1 MFNLWFSVPFEQIRQ
16 KFSGTLASLHL
27 ATGKDLERSWPR
39 LAWPA
44 RDVFSVSSCQ
54 IQTLKTSFS
63 LWMGAKTISKHAIEF
78 MKSHHGILVFG
89 RSFRDILKFVS
100 DSSYKTLSKQIDQ
113 YLAMAQNGGTP
124 QTYGPT
130 YHKQKT
136 ITKNTT
142 HQQESSLYYYKGN
155 PSKWPCICIKFDPP
169 LPRQKWVAH
178 TLPETNIAP
187 ENGWLEYDRFL
198 LGWPKLSVSGRV
210 MIPIHPNSQLPTF
223 TLTTLCSSPRWPDL
237 EYCVPRDVSPQVSE
251 SVCVFWISSLFC
263 FFAFKMHVYSIYII
277 HIYI

>member
-1 MFNLWFSVPFEQIRQ
+1 MVYQATPLSTNQTTPLKTNHGSKKWMNSKTGPNRRVLNIGNQKIYKHVQLWFSVPFEQIRQ

-54 IQTLKTSFS
+54 SLLTLNGCK
-63 LWMGAKTISKHAIEF
+63 KHIETCNWIY
-78 MKSHHGILVFG
+78 KSHSGILVFG

-113 YLAMAQNGGTP
+113 YLAMAQNDGTP

-142 HQQESSLYYYKGN
+142 HQQESSLYSYKGN
-155 PSKWPCICIKFDPP
+155 PSKWPYICIKFDPP
-169 LPRQKWVAH
+169 PRMR
-178 TLPETNIAP
+178 E
-187 ENGWLEYDRFL
+187 L
-198 LGWPKLSVSGRV
+198 LG
-210 MIPIHPNSQLPTF
+210 
-223 TLTTLCSSPRWPDL
+223 LCVEL
-237 EYCVPRDVSPQVSE
+237 
-251 SVCVFWISSLFC
+251 LFC
-263 FFAFKMHVYSIYII
+263 LKH
-277 HIYI
+277 